1 MTTAQILTREVH
13 NGTVYLTTE
22 YRGTAYT
29 LRRSQWGWEVTT
41 KRLSLGRWNTGGF
54 KRFDTL
60 ADVQAKCKAF
70 AAVDLVEAL

>member
-22 YRGTAYT
+22 YRGSAYT

-41 KRLSLGRWNTGGF
+41 TRLSLGRWNMGGF